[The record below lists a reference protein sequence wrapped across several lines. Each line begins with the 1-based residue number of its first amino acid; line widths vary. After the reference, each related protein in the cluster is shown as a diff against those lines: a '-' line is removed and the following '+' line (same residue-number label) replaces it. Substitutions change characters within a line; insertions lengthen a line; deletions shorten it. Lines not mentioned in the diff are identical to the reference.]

1 MIGQVY
7 IVGRMKDYLLKQ
19 LQNFDLGHDEASIYL
34 FLLERPNST
43 ALKISRDLKL
53 ARTKVYRNLEK
64 LISKGF
70 VKEEIKD
77 YGTKFVAESYEK
89 LNQLIL
95 QRENNL
101 AEIKANA
108 PIIFNQ
114 LAQLQL
120 GQKSESKILH
130 YRGVEGLKQV
140 TWNSTK
146 LKSDLR
152 IYEIELMHSM
162 LDYEF
167 SEKARIEFTK
177 SKSYRVY
184 QLTNVTKFADFTN
197 IKEHVAQ
204 WEVRHVPKSELNIE
218 FEVLIYNNVYC
229 MYEYRDED
237 IFIVEI
243 YNAKLADMQK
253 QIFDFIWRNAKPLKK
268 LSDYGAAE
276 LVGDQPK

>member
-1 MIGQVY
+1 
-7 IVGRMKDYLLKQ
+7 MKDYLLKQ